1 MRRDRCQCGC
11 CPTQWQSPCNP
22 TPNFSLGLSAGS
34 QTRLCAISA
43 LGPAARVIAAG
54 ATGKAGHIGY
64 RKWFNGK
71 LCVNEMAAYL
81 YFRAGTGRRPT
92 VFASELAKTF
102 GWSRPTGRC
111 PSSLIPHSPPHR
123 RRSASRDF
131 VPWRFSDASRQ
142 RAWRGSSCRCPRT
155 LYGAIFVKGV
165 PARVLS
171 IFSSLSFFVRPG
183 SPFLR
188 PDPRSMASAR
198 AGAFKDGALAPTEKA
213 GP

>member
-1 MRRDRCQCGC
+1 MLALIGSKLASRLLGSSINQSTARNTLLRRRAYGVRRDRCQCGC

-155 LYGAIFVKGV
+155 CTGAHSTAPRGLQHEVK
-165 PARVLS
+165 RL
-171 IFSSLSFFVRPG
+171 
-183 SPFLR
+183 
-188 PDPRSMASAR
+188 
-198 AGAFKDGALAPTEKA
+198 
-213 GP
+213 